1 LLFKSIEKV
10 GIAMK
15 DDSGLDRVV
24 ADHGQAGRL
33 ATVSM
38 NSMRMKR
45 NTALLNKF
53 KKHCWPYLFVLP
65 FFILYFAFNL
75 YPVLFTFSIS
85 LTNWDALFLNERQ
98 FVGLANYVR
107 LFTSDPYFYQSI
119 LNTVGFMI
127 AYIPLIIV
135 LSLLLAV
142 ALFNVPRLKRVFQ
155 TLNLLPYITTP
166 VAIGFIF
173 SFLFDWSNGLVNR
186 ILVNLH
192 IIPDGIN
199 WLGVGGLARLV
210 VVLMIFWKNFGYFF
224 IIYLAGL
231 TGIPP
236 EIHEAATVDGASKRQ
251 IFFHITLPYLRPITT
266 FLVITAIIGGFQ
278 LFDEP
283 FLLFSS
289 GLTGNGLRT
298 VGGPDRACLTTVWY
312 FFDTAF
318 RSTSKLGMGAAI
330 SYGLFLFIL
339 FFSILGVKIFKRKE
353 EE

>member
-1 LLFKSIEKV
+1 
-10 GIAMK
+10 MK
-15 DDSGLDRVV
+15 DNSGFHQV
-24 ADHGQAGRL
+24 AMDHSRAAKMNIVAMHTLRL
-33 ATVSM
+33 QKKNV
-38 NSMRMKR
+38 K
-45 NTALLNKF
+45 LNKLR
-53 KKHCWPYLFVLP
+53 KHCWPYLFILP
-65 FFILYFAFNL
+65 FFIFYFAFNL
-75 YPVLFTFSIS
+75 YPVLFTFGIS

-98 FVGLANYVR
+98 FVGFANYIR
-107 LFTSDPYFYQSI
+107 LFTSDPYFYKSI

-127 AYIPLIIV
+127 AYIPLIII
-135 LSLLLAV
+135 LALLLAV

-186 ILVNLH
+186 ILIGLH

-210 VVLMIFWKNFGYFF
+210 VILMIFWKNFGYFF

-231 TGIPP
+231 TGIPS
-236 EIHEAATVDGASKRQ
+236 EINEAATVDGASKRQ
-251 IFFHITLPYLRPITT
+251 IFFHITLPFLRPITT

-283 FLLFSS
+283 FLLFSG

-298 VGGPDRACLTTVWY
+298 VGGPDRACLTTVWF

-318 RSTSKLGMGAAI
+318 RSTSKFGMGAAI

-339 FFSILGVKIFKRKE
+339 IFSILGVKIFKRKE